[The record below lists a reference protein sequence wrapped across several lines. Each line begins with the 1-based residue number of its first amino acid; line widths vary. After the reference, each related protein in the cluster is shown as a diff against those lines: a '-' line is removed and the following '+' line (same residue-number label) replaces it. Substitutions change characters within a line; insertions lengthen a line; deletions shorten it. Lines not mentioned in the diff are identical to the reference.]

1 MRQTKTLHGDLSK
14 RRFATTRAEA
24 CVDLDLGITPRTEL
38 GRLLLAARRAYFE
51 AEGRFLTREEL
62 ERELAELRGDDP
74 ADAGD

>member
-1 MRQTKTLHGDLSK
+1 MRQTKT
-14 RRFATTRAEA
+14 RRDDSSERRHASTMTEESAD
-24 CVDLDLGITPRTEL
+24 VDLGITPRTEL